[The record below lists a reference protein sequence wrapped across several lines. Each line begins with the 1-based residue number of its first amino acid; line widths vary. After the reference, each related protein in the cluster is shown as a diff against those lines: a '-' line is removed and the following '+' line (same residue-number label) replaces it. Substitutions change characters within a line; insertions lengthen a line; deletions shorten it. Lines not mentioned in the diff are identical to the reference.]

1 MAARTPLVSAVPG
14 DATMNRRLRGG
25 RGRAL
30 FDLLRATWAE
40 YERDY
45 AAFLAS
51 AMTYYALVSLVPLIL
66 LVLSA
71 MGLLLR
77 FSDVAAA
84 AEVRLL
90 ETVASTFGDE
100 LPVKIGELLDHL
112 QEGSIIATGIS
123 LVGLLLTGS
132 ALFRK
137 LRLSFRAIWKYDP
150 PLVSG
155 SVRTVVRM
163 TLLEQVK
170 SVLLVL
176 VAGLLLVGS
185 LALVAI
191 IQWLAGLFSHVPLA
205 AFTTRWLL
213 ALPIPVIIVTLTF
226 AVLFKL
232 LPPVALQWRDV
243 SLAAVLCAIAWF
255 VAAEIFALYV
265 FYFGAR
271 LGTYGAIGGLLI
283 AMFWMNIV
291 NQSLFYG
298 AELCKIVSG
307 TAGTPMHYQE
317 S

>member
-1 MAARTPLVSAVPG
+1 
-14 DATMNRRLRGG
+14 MNRRLRGG

-30 FDLLRATWAE
+30 FDLLRTTWAE

-45 AAFLAS
+45 AGFLAS
-51 AMTYYALVSLVPLIL
+51 AMIYYALVSLVPLIL
-66 LVLSA
+66 LLLSVL
-71 MGLLLR
+71 GLLLR

-84 AEVRLL
+84 AEIRLL
-90 ETVASTFGDE
+90 GVVANKFGNE
-100 LPVKIGELLDHL
+100 LPVTIGRLLDQL
-112 QEGSIIATGIS
+112 QQGSIIASGIS
-123 LVGLLLTGS
+123 LVGLLVTGS
-132 ALFRK
+132 ALFKK
-137 LRLSFRAIWKYDP
+137 LRLSFRAIWKYEP

-170 SVLLVL
+170 SFLLVL

-191 IQWLAGLFSHVPLA
+191 IQWLTGLFSHVPMA
-205 AFTTRWLL
+205 ADTTAWLL

-226 AVLFKL
+226 ALLFKL
-232 LPPVALQWRDV
+232 LPPVRLQWRDV
-243 SLAAVLCAIAWF
+243 SLAAVLCAGAWF
-255 VAAEIFALYV
+255 IAAEILALYV
-265 FYFGAR
+265 LYFGTT

-291 NQSLFYG
+291 SQSLFYG
-298 AELCKIVSG
+298 AELCKVMAS
-307 TAGTPMHYQE
+307 